1 MQAYTEAL
9 ERALGAIVQRATG
22 ELALLKEQA
31 SAVVAQASAK
41 IAEAEVRLQQVE
53 ARIASVRDGVDGAP
67 GRDGLDG
74 VPGRDGSNGRDGAPG
89 ERGLQGERGADGLPG
104 RNGVDGAPGRDG
116 APGERGR
123 DGIDGKDG
131 APGER
136 GPEGPAGK
144 LPIVR
149 AWEDRVHYEGDVVHL
164 NGSSWQALR
173 DTGRQPP
180 HADWQIIA
188 SAGRDGTDGRSFVH
202 RGPWSPAE
210 TYGAMD
216 VVMLGGSGFVAVR
229 DAPGECPGEGWKLIA
244 SKGSRGAP
252 GERGAQ
258 GERGPAGPA
267 GAALVAAD
275 IDDDGT
281 LTLTNADG
289 SRVVCDLYP
298 LLSRLG

>member
-9 ERALGAIVQRATG
+9 ERALGAIVHRATG

-53 ARIASVRDGVDGAP
+53 ARIAFVRDGVDGAP

-74 VPGRDGSNGRDGAPG
+74 AAGRDGSN
-89 ERGLQGERGADGLPG
+89 
-104 RNGVDGAPGRDG
+104 GRDG

-149 AWEDRVHYEGDVVHL
+149 AWEDRVHYEGDVVHQSL
-164 NGSSWQALR
+164 RRHWIVPAEGIETQHCIVEQRHISERFRAVVVVSAPLKCSLFFFTQHGPPPSARFPAR
-173 DTGRQPP
+173 DT
-180 HADWQIIA
+180 A
-188 SAGRDGTDGRSFVH
+188 SGTGH
-202 RGPWSPAE
+202 
-210 TYGAMD
+210 
-216 VVMLGGSGFVAVR
+216 GS
-229 DAPGECPGEGWKLIA
+229 
-244 SKGSRGAP
+244 
-252 GERGAQ
+252 ERLQKACGYS
-258 GERGPAGPA
+258 
-267 GAALVAAD
+267 
-275 IDDDGT
+275 GT
-281 LTLTNADG
+281 LHMT
-289 SRVVCDLYP
+289 S
-298 LLSRLG
+298 

>member
-53 ARIASVRDGVDGAP
+53 ARIAFVRDGVDGAP

-74 VPGRDGSNGRDGAPG
+74 AAGRDGSN
-89 ERGLQGERGADGLPG
+89 
-104 RNGVDGAPGRDG
+104 GRDG

-149 AWEDRVHYEGDVVHL
+149 NWEDRVHYEGDVVHL

-173 DTGRQPP
+173 DTGHQPP

-188 SAGRDGTDGRSFVH
+188 SAGRNGTDGRSFVH
-202 RGPWSPAE
+202 RGPWSQTE
-210 TYGAMD
+210 VYGAMD

-229 DAPGECPGEGWKLIA
+229 DDPGGCPGEGWKLIA

-258 GERGPAGPA
+258 GERGPAGPP

-275 IDDDGT
+275 IDDDGI

-289 SRVVCDLYP
+289 SRVACDLYP

>member
-53 ARIASVRDGVDGAP
+53 ARIAFVRDGVDGAP

-74 VPGRDGSNGRDGAPG
+74 A
-89 ERGLQGERGADGLPG
+89 AG

-149 AWEDRVHYEGDVVHL
+149 NWEDRVHYEGDVVHL

-173 DTGRQPP
+173 DTGHQPP

-188 SAGRDGTDGRSFVH
+188 SAGRNGTDGRSFVH
-202 RGPWSPAE
+202 RGPWSQTE
-210 TYGAMD
+210 VYGAMD

-229 DAPGECPGEGWKLIA
+229 DDPGGCPGEGWKLIA

-258 GERGPAGPA
+258 GERGPAGPP

-275 IDDDGT
+275 IDDDGI

-289 SRVVCDLYP
+289 SRVACDLYP

>member
-1 MQAYTEAL
+1 MQPSPTRSMTSLHESTGMQAYTEAL

-41 IAEAEVRLQQVE
+41 IAETEVRLQQVE
-53 ARIASVRDGVDGAP
+53 ARIASVRDGIDGAP

-74 VPGRDGSNGRDGAPG
+74 ADGRDGSN
-89 ERGLQGERGADGLPG
+89 
-104 RNGVDGAPGRDG
+104 GRDG

-149 AWEDRVHYEGDVVHL
+149 NWEDRVHYEGDVVHL

-173 DTGRQPP
+173 DTGHQPP

-188 SAGRDGTDGRSFVH
+188 SAGRNGTDGRSFVH
-202 RGPWSPAE
+202 RGPWSQTE
-210 TYGAMD
+210 VYGAMD

-229 DAPGECPGEGWKLIA
+229 DDPGGCPGEGWKLIA

-258 GERGPAGPA
+258 GERGPAGPP

-275 IDDDGT
+275 IGDDGI

-289 SRVVCDLYP
+289 SRVACDLYP

>member
-53 ARIASVRDGVDGAP
+53 ARIAFVRDGVDGAP

-74 VPGRDGSNGRDGAPG
+74 AAGRDGSNGRDGAA
-89 ERGLQGERGADGLPG
+89 GERGADGMPG
-104 RNGVDGAPGRDG
+104 SNGV
-116 APGERGR
+116 
-123 DGIDGKDG
+123 DG

-149 AWEDRVHYEGDVVHL
+149 NWEDRVHYEGDVVHL

-173 DTGRQPP
+173 DTGHQPP

-188 SAGRDGTDGRSFVH
+188 SAGRNGTDGRSFVH
-202 RGPWSPAE
+202 RGPWSQTE
-210 TYGAMD
+210 VYGAMD

-229 DAPGECPGEGWKLIA
+229 DDPGGCPGEGWKLIA

-258 GERGPAGPA
+258 GERGPAGPP

-275 IDDDGT
+275 IGDDGI

-289 SRVVCDLYP
+289 SRVACDLYP